1 MPSNQ
6 CTNTLMEL
14 SFAVGNM
21 FGAADCDK
29 SDWNQLKDIVDHWE
43 CKTTGDA
50 GEELGNMVGF
60 IQDALAQPNT
70 TAGKI
75 EMKDRCVDL
84 FYSHN
89 RLVNSLNLFDQDQ
102 LSLQGRGPVPP
113 KLKGPPGIKRD
124 AKLKQLRSSWPN
136 ERPKGFVET
145 ATGTQEIQVAADDDA
160 GRHTYGH
167 SESPSDSERKTWAK
181 EYQTRK
187 RGGYEGRSMDD
198 GPARGMGYMGDEER
212 GKRWYPGQ

>member
-29 SDWNQLKDIVDHWE
+29 SDWNQLKEIVDHWE

-102 LSLQGRGPVPP
+102 LSLQGRGPVPF
-113 KLKGPPGIKRD
+113 KRIMLSLLSKSL
-124 AKLKQLRSSWPN
+124 ATIPESAGWLRPTP
-136 ERPKGFVET
+136 RC
-145 ATGTQEIQVAADDDA
+145 
-160 GRHTYGH
+160 
-167 SESPSDSERKTWAK
+167 SP
-181 EYQTRK
+181 
-187 RGGYEGRSMDD
+187 
-198 GPARGMGYMGDEER
+198 
-212 GKRWYPGQ
+212 